1 VSGFV
6 DECRSEWRRLG
17 VPDPVANEM
26 AAELAADL
34 EEAAA
39 DGVSAEHVLGTGA
52 FDACVFAREW
62 AAERGLIRTS
72 AHRPRTLVV
81 SAATAAFALLAIVGG
96 VLLVASSPSESRRL
110 AVASV
115 DGISRPA
122 PAPEPALAPAP
133 APAPAP
139 ARATAPA
146 PAPVM
151 LSVDSDDSGF
161 DARLPG
167 FVLLAM
173 GLAGVVVLTSFGLLR
188 VARPP
193 AA

>member
-1 VSGFV
+1 
-6 DECRSEWRRLG
+6 
-17 VPDPVANEM
+17 M

-34 EEAAA
+34 DEAVA
-39 DGVSAEHVLGTGA
+39 DGASAEDVLGTGA
-52 FDACVFAREW
+52 FDACAFAREW
-62 AAERGLIRTS
+62 AAERGLIGTS
-72 AHRPRTLVV
+72 AHRPRTLLV

-96 VLLVASSPSESRRL
+96 VLLVVSSPSESRRL

-133 APAPAP
+133 APAPA
-139 ARATAPA
+139 RATAPA

-151 LSVDSDDSGF
+151 LSVDSDNSGF